1 MNELQRWAI
10 KVCVALTVVGIWTT
24 AAVGWGYHWRDRL
37 ADEELKQAQ
46 ADVRDEIIEKQR
58 KSMALET
65 VLLAKAEADNELF
78 RLRSEQRRGGDVV
91 YAKAGS
97 CAVPVRFVS
106 VWNSANQGTLA
117 DPASLAD
124 AGASGVELA
133 DIEDQHEYEAKAYRA
148 CLEVARGWQRYWK
161 EVAAKQ

>member
-10 KVCVALTVVGIWTT
+10 KICVALAALGIWT
-24 AAVGWGYHWRDRL
+24 AAAIGWGYHWRDRIAERDL
-37 ADEELKQAQ
+37 QEAQ
-46 ADVRDEIIEKQR
+46 ANVRDEIIEKQR
-58 KSMALET
+58 KSMELET
-65 VLLAKAEADNELF
+65 VLLAKEKADSELF
-78 RLRSEQRRGGDVV
+78 RLRAEQRRGGDVV

-97 CAVPVRFVS
+97 CNVPVRFVS

-133 DIEDQHEYEAKAYRA
+133 DIEDQHEHEAKAYRT
-148 CLEVARGWQRYWK
+148 CLEVARGWQHYWK